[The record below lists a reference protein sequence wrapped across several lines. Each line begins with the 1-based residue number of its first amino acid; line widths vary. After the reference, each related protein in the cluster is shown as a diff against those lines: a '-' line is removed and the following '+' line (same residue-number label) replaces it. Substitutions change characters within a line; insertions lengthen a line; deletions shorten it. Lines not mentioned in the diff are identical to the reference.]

1 MSTWKNVGMTY
12 LKYADLCATHV
23 RNALKEPMKTKSAAM
38 SDMHIRIMQWE
49 GGKRGKPGAH
59 QLLPTCWQ
67 AVFLLVLLA
76 PSLVACAVLER
87 AHWARPAILQAAPVC
102 GPDTRQLSPSP
113 PFGGARKR
121 SAPPAAL
128 TRCARPFAFAFAARR
143 DRDQDGC
150 SVILVATARSYFCGA
165 HKCSCGGALRSARHI
180 LLSGA
185 AAGVLDAPGTRFE
198 MGRRCVLSRFPT
210 HASCRSR
217 RPSRGGKKHISE
229 KSACGVTWPR
239 GAPPARNPTGR
250 PTKGM
255 MGRPDQPTESR
266 ISMERRW
273 PAGDFGALVAT
284 SVVVGLCV
292 LLWARRWRDDDA
304 ARRGNASSAV
314 TIVQLPTEAQPYKR
328 LPAEGTFTRQNIPKG
343 LLGKHNTKAGVYGKI
358 NVTCGVLQLETLDGA
373 LETVTITAGHHAI
386 VAPRQY
392 HTVTPLSD
400 DVEMYIEFHAKP
412 NDDVKGGGFG

>member
-67 AVFLLVLLA
+67 AVFLPVLLA

-121 SAPPAAL
+121 SAPAAL
-128 TRCARPFAFAFAARR
+128 TLCARPFAFAFAARR

-165 HKCSCGGALRSARHI
+165 HRCSCGGALRSARHI

-185 AAGVLDAPGTRFE
+185 AAGVCWTPLA
-198 MGRRCVLSRFPT
+198 L
-210 HASCRSR
+210 AL
-217 RPSRGGKKHISE
+217 
-229 KSACGVTWPR
+229 
-239 GAPPARNPTGR
+239 
-250 PTKGM
+250 
-255 MGRPDQPTESR
+255 
-266 ISMERRW
+266 RW
-273 PAGDFGALVAT
+273 
-284 SVVVGLCV
+284 VVGVCSRVFPHTQAVGPVGLRV
-292 LLWARRWRDDDA
+292 VGKNIFRKNLRA
-304 ARRGNASSAV
+304 ASHGLEEPPPPGGGAATLQRRG
-314 TIVQLPTEAQPYKR
+314 R
-328 LPAEGTFTRQNIPKG
+328 
-343 LLGKHNTKAGVYGKI
+343 AG
-358 NVTCGVLQLETLDGA
+358 QRDGA
-373 LETVTITAGHHAI
+373 DGSRLFCFS
-386 VAPRQY
+386 P
-392 HTVTPLSD
+392 
-400 DVEMYIEFHAKP
+400 
-412 NDDVKGGGFG
+412 

>member
-67 AVFLLVLLA
+67 AVFLPVLLA

-121 SAPPAAL
+121 SAPAAL
-128 TRCARPFAFAFAARR
+128 TLCARPFAFAFAARR

-165 HKCSCGGALRSARHI
+165 HRCSCGGALRSARHI

-198 MGRRCVLSRFPT
+198 MGCRCVLSRFPT

-239 GAPPARNPTGR
+239 GAPPARRGGAASLHNARGRRTGR
-250 PTKGM
+250 SRREPTLLFFAIIMERTGLLATSALSSQRQSLL
-255 MGRPDQPTESR
+255 GCACFYGLVAGETTTLLGEATPAVPSPSSNFRQRHNHTRGSQQRVRSRGR
-266 ISMERRW
+266 ISRKACWVSTTRRLVYTARSMSRAVCCNW
-273 PAGDFGALVAT
+273 RPWMAL
-284 SVVVGLCV
+284 
-292 LLWARRWRDDDA
+292 WRRSQS
-304 ARRGNASSAV
+304 RRAIMQSWHPGS
-314 TIVQLPTEAQPYKR
+314 I
-328 LPAEGTFTRQNIPKG
+328 TR
-343 LLGKHNTKAGVYGKI
+343 
-358 NVTCGVLQLETLDGA
+358 
-373 LETVTITAGHHAI
+373 
-386 VAPRQY
+386 
-392 HTVTPLSD
+392 
-400 DVEMYIEFHAKP
+400 
-412 NDDVKGGGFG
+412 

>member
-67 AVFLLVLLA
+67 AVFLPVLLA

-128 TRCARPFAFAFAARR
+128 TRCARPVAFAFAARR

-165 HKCSCGGALRSARHI
+165 HRCSCGGALRSARHI

-185 AAGVLDAPGTRFE
+185 AAGVDAPGTRFE

-229 KSACGVTWPR
+229 KSACGVTEEPPPPGGGAATLQRR
-239 GAPPARNPTGR
+239 GRAGQRDGADGSRLFCFSHGAQVACWRLRRSHRNVSRCWAVRASMGSSLARRRRCSARQRQQCRHHR
-250 PTKGM
+250 PTSDRGTTIQEA
-255 MGRPDQPTESR
+255 PSR
-266 ISMERRW
+266 GYVHAAEYPER
-273 PAGDFGALVAT
+273 LV
-284 SVVVGLCV
+284 G
-292 LLWARRWRDDDA
+292 
-304 ARRGNASSAV
+304 
-314 TIVQLPTEAQPYKR
+314 
-328 LPAEGTFTRQNIPKG
+328 
-343 LLGKHNTKAGVYGKI
+343 
-358 NVTCGVLQLETLDGA
+358 
-373 LETVTITAGHHAI
+373 
-386 VAPRQY
+386 
-392 HTVTPLSD
+392 
-400 DVEMYIEFHAKP
+400 
-412 NDDVKGGGFG
+412 